1 MRRRRAILYDD
12 DPSVLGVLALLFERR
27 GYDVI
32 ALAQATPCAVYGA
45 CALCDRERACA
56 DIMVTDLEMPGMD
69 GITLLETQLRR
80 GCPLTIRNKAVVSGS
95 LDAAALEDIRR
106 LGCAW
111 FRKPFRL
118 AQLEEWILAS
128 ESRMDLCRPLAVLRK
143 EPRESGGPQH
153 LITVGLEGDECVAEV
168 INRSSS
174 GVCLRIERQLAVAQ
188 VLDVRGRAA
197 ACAERLVV
205 RWTKADAAGGYLAG
219 ASCS

>member
-1 MRRRRAILYDD
+1 VRRPRSILYDD
-12 DPSVLGVLALLFERR
+12 DPDVLGVLALLFERR

-32 ALAQATPCAVYGA
+32 ALAQATPCAVYDD
-45 CALCDRERACA
+45 CALGDGERACA

-69 GITLLETQLRR
+69 GITLLETQLRH
-80 GCPLTIRNKAVVSGS
+80 GCPLTIRNKAVISGS

-118 AQLEEWILAS
+118 AQFEEWILEC
-128 ESRMDLCRPLAVLRK
+128 ESRMDLRRPLGVPRK
-143 EPRESGGPQH
+143 EPRESCEPGRV
-153 LITVGLEGDECVAEV
+153 ITVGLGGDECVAEV

-188 VLDVRGRAA
+188 VLEVRGRAVPPG
-197 ACAERLVV
+197 RVVV
-205 RWTKADAAGGYLAG
+205 RWTKADDAGGYLAG
-219 ASCS
+219 AACA